1 MPGLP
6 ELLFQLLRLRTVLR
20 CPCALLLQLRTQP
33 LQISKRLL
41 TTA

>member
-6 ELLFQLLRLRTVLR
+6 ELLFQLLRLCTML
-20 CPCALLLQLRTQP
+20 CSSSAMLLQLRTQP